1 MEFGPVPVAK
11 AEGAV
16 LAHSVKVPGGRLKK
30 GIVLGVEEIEA
41 LAAAGLAEVTVAR
54 LSPDDVGENEA
65 ARIIAEALVPDP
77 GAVGLRITPAHTG
90 RVNIH
95 ADRVGLARLDP
106 ARLMAVNA
114 TDEMITLATVQPW
127 QRMEAGQMLATVK
140 IIPYGLARASVE
152 AAAEAGRGAISLAP
166 VVVGAAALIVTS
178 HDAGS
183 SEDTGKGTRA
193 IEARLAAL
201 GMRLTDVTTVPHET
215 DALARALVEA
225 VAPMVLVLTASATS
239 DPRDVGP
246 EALRRAG
253 GQVAR
258 FGLPVDPGNLLF
270 HGTMA
275 DGRPMIGLPGCARSP
290 ALNGADWVL
299 ERLAAGLAVG
309 PEDTARMGVGG
320 LLKEMPGRRQPRES
334 RR

>member
-1 MEFGPVPVAK
+1 MQFGPVPVAK

-16 LAHSVKVPGGRLKK
+16 LAHSVKLPGGRLKK
-30 GIVLGVEEIEA
+30 GIVLGRDDIAA
-41 LAAAGLAEVTVAR
+41 LAAAGLDEVTVAR
-54 LSPDDVGENEA
+54 LGPDDLGEDEA

-77 GAVGLRITPAHTG
+77 EAVGLRIAPAHTG

-95 ADRVGLARLDP
+95 ADKVGLAQLDP
-106 ARLMAVNA
+106 DRLMAVNA

-127 QRMEAGQMLATVK
+127 QRMEKGQMLATVK
-140 IIPYGLARASVE
+140 IIPYGLARGSVE
-152 AAAEAGRGAISLAP
+152 AAAAAGHGALSLAP
-166 VVVGAAALIVTS
+166 VVVEAAALIVTS

-201 GMRLTDVTTVPHET
+201 GMGLSDVTTVAHDT
-215 DALARALVEA
+215 DALARALRRA
-225 VAPMVLVLTASATS
+225 SAPMVLVLTASATS

-253 GQVAR
+253 GQVTR

-299 ERLAAGLAVG
+299 ERLAAGVPVG
-309 PEDTARMGVGG
+309 SDDIARMGVGG

-334 RR
+334 RG